1 MLKIFTMK
9 YPRKK
14 KNDNKEVPLKVKREI
29 KKESKVE
36 SGSLGGSTK
45 QGTKLGTL
53 IRKIGKNKYGRKLT
67 APGGGLKLDPRHK
80 FPKPKLESVETVVR
94 KFNPDGTVVSSK
106 TVSAKSKDDLN
117 VADKNTRE
125 QASVKSKY
133 DTSDV
138 GNKEFSENKRKLEEE
153 SKNKE
158 SYVYT
163 PGERSEAMK
172 EKKDKLRALR
182 KNFIQGANG
191 NERKGRRKLKKF
203 LIDKKTKEYLESKK
217 K

>member
-1 MLKIFTMK
+1 M
-9 YPRKK
+9 
-14 KNDNKEVPLKVKREI
+14 
-29 KKESKVE
+29 
-36 SGSLGGSTK
+36 
-45 QGTKLGTL
+45 
-53 IRKIGKNKYGRKLT
+53 
-67 APGGGLKLDPRHK
+67 
-80 FPKPKLESVETVVR
+80 ESVETVVR